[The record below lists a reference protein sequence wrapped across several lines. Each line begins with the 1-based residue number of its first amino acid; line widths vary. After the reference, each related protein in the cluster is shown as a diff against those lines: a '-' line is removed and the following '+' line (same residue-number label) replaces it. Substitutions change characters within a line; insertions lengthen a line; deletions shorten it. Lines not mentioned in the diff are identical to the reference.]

1 MPILGSPLVHG
12 PFDLKDKKNMGQ
24 MVYQTVGHLWSR
36 KHVFYLLAVA
46 DLRGGAGDARP
57 PRGSKF
63 FQFHAVFGKIRQIC
77 MLAPPPG
84 ELAPPPQGNP
94 GSATDWV
101 SLYMG
106 GGARIVN
113 GSYPTVRKK
122 NVMPD
127 TVPSVERMRIY

>member
-36 KHVFYLLAVA
+36 KHVFYLLGIT
-46 DLRGGAGDARP
+46 LHG
-57 PRGSKF
+57 
-63 FQFHAVFGKIRQIC
+63 
-77 MLAPPPG
+77 
-84 ELAPPPQGNP
+84 
-94 GSATDWV
+94 
-101 SLYMG
+101 G
-106 GGARIVN
+106 GGARIFN